1 MLITAKAAREMTAR
15 INEQRSVAEL
25 EAIENQISEA
35 CKYGHTRADVKGKL
49 QSTTVKR
56 LEELGY
62 VVTHTDYHDLDGTW
76 TTISW

>member
-1 MLITAKAAREMTAR
+1 MLITAKAAREMSAK

-62 VVTHTDYHDLDGTW
+62 GVEVVDYNDLDGVW
-76 TTISW
+76 TSISW